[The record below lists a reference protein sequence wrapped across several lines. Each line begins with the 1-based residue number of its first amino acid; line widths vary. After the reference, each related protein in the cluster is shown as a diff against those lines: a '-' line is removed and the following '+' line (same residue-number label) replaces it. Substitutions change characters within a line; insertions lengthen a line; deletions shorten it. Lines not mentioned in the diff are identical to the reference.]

1 MVSKNPGK
9 QRRTSNKAALHVQRK
24 RLRAR
29 LLTDDPELQAIRTV
43 TVRVGD
49 EVEVVRGDFGN
60 PNSVKPDSSGKRL
73 GQSRGRAGIKAKVAS
88 VDTERGMVFVDG
100 ITSSTADGKE
110 EGIPIRPSNLVVTSL
125 FEGDPLRIKRLME
138 RSGGDTDE

>member
-9 QRRTSNKAALHVQRK
+9 QRRTSSKAALHVQRK

-88 VDTERGMVFVDG
+88 VDTERGMIFVDG
-100 ITSSTADGKE
+100 ITSSTSDGKE
-110 EGIPIRPSNLVVTSL
+110 EGIPIRPSNLVVTTL